1 MSKEMVKQDINLL
14 EYPLWFQDECEAEK
28 SETGFVWRIS
38 KGDASDQKGFV
49 LKTSFKPPVKTDL
62 IFLLYFLLVSQNQ
75 SWKDEIRLSRY
86 QILKQCGLSRNT
98 QWYDRL
104 EESLERW
111 KQVQLEFKGAFYKGR
126 EYETLHCGIVDSW
139 GIDKETKKLRI
150 RFSPEYLSMAQNTAY
165 YRYLDFNQVKALR
178 SPLATRLYQ
187 LLVKTF
193 KNRDTWEIDAVLL
206 AEKIPMKQKFP
217 AHIVLKIKP
226 AMNRI
231 YKYTDLKVTVEER
244 KKARG
249 EIVLV
254 FTKEAAKPKEKPL
267 EKKTPAFDMPDNE
280 DFKKLV
286 SMLPP
291 ERQRQKSLL
300 ELTLKAF
307 TKKGFDFVAWNI
319 RYANK
324 RAIGNYS
331 AYFLK
336 SLQGNFGAVMQEE
349 AEVSQVAA
357 SKKTEEA
364 KAKHV
369 KIAEVE
375 AKENQESARVQEFL
389 KSLTPEEQD
398 VIDREAFAKLPSFVK
413 SKMPFEEARQ
423 GNQISFR
430 SFVRLVALEKL
441 KARETA
447 PTAPQQLELAEGME

>member
-1 MSKEMVKQDINLL
+1 MSKELIKQDINLL

-28 SETGFVWRIS
+28 SETGFTWRIT
-38 KGDASDQKGFV
+38 KGENSDAKEFV

-62 IFLLYFLLVSQNQ
+62 IFLLYLLMQSQNQ
-75 SWKDEIRLSRY
+75 SWKDEIKLSRY

-111 KQVQLEFKGAFYKGR
+111 KKVEIQFNGAFYKGK
-126 EYETLHCGIVDSW
+126 EYETLHFGVVDSW
-139 GIDKETKKLRI
+139 GIEKETKKLRI
-150 RFSPEYLSMAQNTAY
+150 RFSPEYLSMVQNTAY
-165 YRYLDFNQVKALR
+165 YRFLNFNQVKALR

-193 KNRDTWEIDAVLL
+193 KNRDTWEIDSVLL

-254 FTKEAAKPKEKPL
+254 FTKEAASPKEKPL
-267 EKKTPAFDMPDNE
+267 EKKTPPFVMPENDE
-280 DFKKLV
+280 FKKLV
-286 SMLPP
+286 AMLPP

-300 ELTLKAF
+300 ELVLRAF

-319 RYANK
+319 KYANK
-324 RAIGNYS
+324 RAIGNYV
-331 AYFLK
+331 AYLVK
-336 SLQGNFGAVMQEE
+336 SLNGNFGNALKEE
-349 AEVSQVAA
+349 AEVSQAAA
-357 SKKTEEA
+357 SKQHEEA
-364 KAKHV
+364 KARQV
-369 KIAEVE
+369 KVTE
-375 AKENQESARVQEFL
+375 AQTRENEESARVQAFL
-389 KSLTPEEQD
+389 KSLAPGEL
-398 VIDREAFAKLPSFVK
+398 EAIELEAYAKLPSFMRK
-413 SKMPFEEARQ
+413 PIEELRKA
-423 GNQISFR
+423 NHISFR
-430 SFVRLVALEKL
+430 SFVRLVALERL

>member
-14 EYPLWFQDECEAEK
+14 EYPLWFQDECEAER
-28 SETGFVWRIS
+28 SETGFVWRLS
-38 KGDASDQKGFV
+38 KGEGSDKKGFV

-62 IFLLYFLLVSQNQ
+62 IFVLCLLLESQKQ
-75 SWKDEIRLSRY
+75 SWKDEIRISRY
-86 QILKQCGLSRNT
+86 QVLKNCGLGTDAR
-98 QWYDRL
+98 WYERL
-104 EESLERW
+104 EESLDRW
-111 KQVQLEFKGAFYKGR
+111 EEVSIEFNGAFYNGQ
-126 EYETLHCGIVDSW
+126 EYKTLHFGVIDSW
-139 GIDKETKKLRI
+139 GIDEKTKLLRV
-150 RFSPEYLSMAQNTAY
+150 RFSPEYLSMVKDTTY
-165 YRYLDFNQVKALR
+165 CRFLDFNQIKKLR

-193 KNRDTWEIDAVLL
+193 KNRDYWEIDSVLL
-206 AEKIPMKQKFP
+206 AEKIPMKKKYP
-217 AHIVLKIKP
+217 AQIVLELRPAIK
-226 AMNRI
+226 RI
-231 YKYTDLKVTVEER
+231 YKNTDLKVTLEER
-244 KKARG
+244 KKGRG
-249 EIVLV
+249 EIILV
-254 FTKEAAKPKEKPL
+254 FRKEAAQPKEKPL
-267 EKKTPAFDMPDNE
+267 EKKAPAFVTPDND

-319 RYANK
+319 KYDNK
-324 RAIGNYS
+324 RAIGNYP

-364 KAKHV
+364 QAKHV
-369 KIAEVE
+369 KIVEAE

-389 KSLTPEEQD
+389 KSLTPGEL
-398 VIDREAFAKLPSFVK
+398 EAVELEAHARLPSFVRK
-413 SKMPFEEARQ
+413 PIEDLRKA
-423 GNQISFR
+423 NNISFR

>member
-28 SETGFVWRIS
+28 CVNGFVWNHS
-38 KGDASDQKGFV
+38 KGFV
-49 LKTSFKPPVKTDL
+49 LRTSFKPPVKTDVV
-62 IFLLYFLLVSQNQ
+62 FLFYLLLQSQSQ
-75 SWKDEIRLSRY
+75 DWKDEFFITRY
-86 QILKQCGLSRNT
+86 QVLKGCGLT
-98 QWYDRL
+98 TDAQTYDRL
-104 EESLERW
+104 EESLKRW
-111 KQVQLEFKGAFYKGR
+111 EDVKIEFNNAFYNGK
-126 EYETLHCGIVDSW
+126 EYSTLHFGVIDSW
-139 GIDKETKKLRI
+139 GFEEKTKRLRI
-150 RFSPEYLSMAQNTAY
+150 RFSPEYLSIVKNTAY
-165 YRYLDFNQVKALR
+165 YRYLNFNQVKALR

-206 AEKIPMKQKFP
+206 AEKIPMKKVYP

-226 AMNRI
+226 AVNRI

-249 EIVLV
+249 ETVLI
-254 FTKEAAKPKEKPL
+254 FRKEASKLAEKPL
-267 EKKTPAFDMPDNE
+267 EKKTPAFVMPENE

-300 ELTLKAF
+300 ELVLKALN
-307 TKKGFDFVAWNI
+307 TKGFDFVAWNI
-319 RYANK
+319 KYANK
-324 RAIGNYS
+324 RAIGNYP

-336 SLQGNFGAVMQEE
+336 SLKGNFGAVMQEE

-369 KIAEVE
+369 KIAEAE
-375 AKENQESARVQEFL
+375 AKEKQESARVQEFL
-389 KSLTPEEQD
+389 KSMTPEELAA
-398 VIDREAFAKLPSFVK
+398 VELEAHA
-413 SKMPFEEARQ
+413 KMPGFLRKPIEDLRKA
-423 GNQISFR
+423 NHISFR

-441 KARETA
+441 NARETA